1 MQYLQSKYN
10 KHLSGAK
17 KMTNE
22 MKMPLALVMAIAVQA
37 GGMLWY
43 VSKID
48 SKVEIM
54 YSKYEQSNQQEVLEN
69 QIMMRLDLA
78 NVVEGMQIGHTQIE
92 ELTQMVEE
100 LRQKT
105 QQLIKAK
112 NNQGDAIKKLKKQ
125 IKLKEDKQKKKKKK
139 KQDNKI
145 S

>member
-1 MQYLQSKYN
+1 
-10 KHLSGAK
+10 
-17 KMTNE
+17 MTKE
-22 MKMPLALVMAIAVQA
+22 MKMPLALIMAIAVQA

-54 YSKYEQSNQQEVLEN
+54 YSKYKQANQEAVIEN

-78 NVVEGMQIGHTQIE
+78 DVVEGMAIGHEQIE
-92 ELTQMVEE
+92 QLTQMVEE

-112 NNQGDAIKKLKKQ
+112 NNQGNAIKKLKQQ
-125 IKLKEDKQKKKKKK
+125 IKNKQDKKKKKK
-139 KQDNKI
+139 KTKGEDAA
-145 S
+145 